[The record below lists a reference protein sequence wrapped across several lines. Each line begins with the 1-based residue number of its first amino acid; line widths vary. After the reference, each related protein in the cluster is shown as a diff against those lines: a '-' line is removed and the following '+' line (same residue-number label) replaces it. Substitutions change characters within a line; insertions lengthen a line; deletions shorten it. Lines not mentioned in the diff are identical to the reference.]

1 MKGIDTRL
9 HYMDIAKGILILLLI
24 EHHRGHIQNYNGID
38 TSTFDEH
45 FGNWQLM
52 FICFFMQAFF
62 FISGYCSN
70 FKKPAKNFVWTQVKG
85 ILIPTIFFQI
95 GWCTFFSLYFA
106 KYTWKY
112 DMLNIPPNTTYW
124 FLIALFF
131 SKIIVYTLNRLGWS
145 DKKVLI
151 VTFCLTTI
159 GLLNSNY
166 NIIGNYL
173 AINQILM
180 ACFYVAIGH
189 YMNKKQN
196 IYDKCLEYSIT
207 LFPWA
212 LLMLLIFKRDI
223 PFATGAVNC
232 QLQYIPIFFL
242 LTISG
247 CFALLRICREVERL
261 RVLEFLGRNSLIIYG
276 FHYCAAIYL
285 SKIIWLAVMPQGLI
299 QIGGYVFILLLSV
312 TLSCVLL
319 IYICKYKPISWV
331 LGKW

>member
-1 MKGIDTRL
+1 MGKGKRL

-24 EHHRGHIQNYNGID
+24 EHHRGHIQSYNGID
-38 TSTFDEH
+38 TSMFDMH
-45 FGNWQLM
+45 LGNWQLM

-95 GWCTFFSLYFA
+95 GWCIFFSLNFA
-106 KYTWKY
+106 TYTWKQ
-112 DMLNIPPNTTYW
+112 DILNIPNTTYW

-131 SKIIVYTLNRLGWS
+131 SKIIVYTLNSLEWS

-151 VTFCLTTI
+151 VTFGITTI

-173 AINQILM
+173 AFNQILM
-180 ACFYVAIGH
+180 ACFYVALGH
-189 YMNKKQN
+189 YMNKEQN
-196 IYDKCLEYSIT
+196 IYNKCLEYSIT

-212 LLMLLIFKRDI
+212 VLILIMFKRDI
-223 PFATGAVNC
+223 PYATGAVNC

-242 LTISG
+242 LTLSG
-247 CFALLRICREVERL
+247 TFALLYICRL
-261 RVLEFLGRNSLIIYG
+261 IGHMHFLEYVGRNSLIVYG
-276 FHYCAAIYL
+276 FHYCVAIYV
-285 SKIIWLAVMPQGLI
+285 SNIIWTAMVPQSLV
-299 QIGGYVFILLLSV
+299 QIGVYILILLLSV
-312 TLSCVLL
+312 TLLCVLL
-319 IYICKYKPISWV
+319 IYICKYKPISWI